1 MVRLCNRAAR
11 TFAAAG
17 AAAEGMSAR
26 CAALARRADARK
38 TRALLDARE
47 RDR

>member
-11 TFAAAG
+11 IFTTAG
-17 AAAEGMSAR
+17 STADGLRAR
-26 CAALARRADARK
+26 CAGLARRADARK